1 MTEPRGLQAL
11 AEFPAHDR
19 CLEICRDAGMP
30 GFGAGSSITRGRF
43 EAYEVLYNIVQNAA
57 AERQRL
63 MQPGTSQDVPT
74 GELKP
79 PEAPVPAMP
88 EEVATSGGDPQ
99 APPEAEAPSGQP
111 SSTRRRKR
119 SRKRR

>member
-43 EAYEVLYNIVQNAA
+43 EAYEVLYNVVQSAA

-63 MQPGTSQDVPT
+63 VQAPEPINPAVETSSSDVAGLAASQENAPT
-74 GELKP
+74 E
-79 PEAPVPAMP
+79 PVPD
-88 EEVATSGGDPQ
+88 VQGVVGATDN
-99 APPEAEAPSGQP
+99 
-111 SSTRRRKR
+111 RR
-119 SRKRR
+119 SRRHRPRPKKKK